1 MQAHPLLRSY
11 LSQAVGIALFVMAI
25 TLQCGLLMGY
35 SHCSL
40 GVALG
45 DSLCSLSFLVLSGY
59 CQWYVRQVLPIP
71 QVQVVLALFI
81 LLLWSVI
88 GLL

>member
-35 SHCSL
+35 GHCSL

-45 DSLCSLSFLVLSGY
+45 DSL
-59 CQWYVRQVLPIP
+59 
-71 QVQVVLALFI
+71 
-81 LLLWSVI
+81 
-88 GLL
+88 